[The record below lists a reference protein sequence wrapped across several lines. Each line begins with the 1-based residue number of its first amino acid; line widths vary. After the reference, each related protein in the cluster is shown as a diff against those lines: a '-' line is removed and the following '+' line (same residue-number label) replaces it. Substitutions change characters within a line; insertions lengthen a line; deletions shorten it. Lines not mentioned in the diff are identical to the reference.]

1 MQWDPQ
7 AEQELNNMVPEAFRE
22 AARQKV
28 EEIARERNG
37 DRVTINEVSIAK
49 ARYMSGTL

>member
-7 AEQELNNMVPEAFRE
+7 AEKELVEMVPAPFRE
-22 AARQKV
+22 MAKQKV
-28 EEIARERNG
+28 EEIAKQREKEI
-37 DRVTINEVSIAK
+37 VTMDEVSIAK